1 MTEKTV
7 VTLDELPGLVGTA
20 IGPSEWLTIS
30 QERIDTFA
38 DATADHQWIHVDPDR
53 AKDGPFGATI
63 AHGFLTLSLLIPLW
77 SELFDVEGAS
87 TKINYG
93 LDRVR
98 FLSPVRAESRVRLSF
113 TFVEVVEIEGGA
125 QLKIAA
131 TIELEG
137 SERPAVAAEFLARF
151 LA

>member
-38 DATADHQWIHVDPDR
+38 DATDDHQWIHVD
-53 AKDGPFGATI
+53 PFGATI